1 MGRHTLK
8 PVLNVALKK
17 YRPPEN
23 TNWNF
28 KLLAALQ
35 SGSTGKC
42 TGNHRTI
49 EERLL
54 LSKPI
59 YIFELN

>member
-35 SGSTGKC
+35 SHCKWQRWKMHWKSS
-42 TGNHRTI
+42 NYRRTPLVI
-49 EERLL
+49 ETYL
-54 LSKPI
+54 
-59 YIFELN
+59 YF